1 MLLNP
6 SFFQAI
12 VYASIEDLYVKTYS
26 VKQRVTLFIY
36 ANPLSIQLGVTAV
49 WFSSIY
55 GIVPLYVY
63 AKDLFLQSEDF
74 LNKRVEVEVRALEKI
89 AEEKGVDIAKKVKMK
104 CVEEMIT
111 KPAKE
116 FYDEISAGLDRAS
129 KDRDV

>member
-26 VKQRVTLFIY
+26 VKQRVTFFIY

-63 AKDLFLQSEDF
+63 AKDLFLHSEDF
-74 LNKRVEVEVRALEKI
+74 LNERVEVEVKALEKI
-89 AEEKGVDIAKKVKMK
+89 AEEKGVEIAKKIKTK
-104 CVEEMIT
+104 CVEEMII